1 MKPQKLKRVPL
12 KEELVA
18 LTGDFVKA
26 LILQQ
31 FLYWSERVID
41 FDDFIIEEKERL
53 PGLEIELRH
62 GWIYKSTEQLHDELM
77 FGESLSPRTVKRRL
91 DEIVN
96 AGYLV
101 SRNNPDHKWDR
112 CLQYRPD
119 IQKIQTDLQ
128 KMGFALEKYPLI
140 VTIYPFATVTNADDN
155 VSNREDAVSNQSV
168 ASVEAIPE
176 TTPETTPESLKASS
190 AKADYNRS
198 ISLLSEKEIKALKLP
213 LSAWQQHLA
222 DEKAERKRIGVLR
235 FLEGKISTGPL
246 LPDSPAA
253 HTLFGKLAIEAKAK
267 GRRPPQKFPTLAVKK
282 KFSLA
287 ANDLNGTL
295 EAAIIKALE
304 SGITSIPRIVNYIS
318 SPKWQ
323 ENKYAHQNRTNDGA
337 SQTSNKAD
345 GSSGLIPVGSGQTP
359 EMRARLLAAFS
370 GEE

>member
-12 KEELVA
+12 KEELVT

-31 FLYWSERVID
+31 FLYWSERVTD
-41 FDDFIIEEKERL
+41 FDDFILEEKERL

-101 SRNNPDHKWDR
+101 SRNNPNHKWDR

-128 KMGFALEKYPLI
+128 KMGYALEKYPLI
-140 VTIYPFATVTNADDN
+140 VTIYPFVTVTNADDN
-155 VSNREDAVSNQSV
+155 VSNQSV

-190 AKADYNRS
+190 ANADFS
-198 ISLLSEKEIKALKLP
+198 LPISLLSEKEVKALKLS
-213 LSAWQQHLA
+213 LANWQQHLA
-222 DEKAERKRIGVLR
+222 DEQTERNRVGVLK
-235 FLEGKISTGPL
+235 FLKAKIAIGPL
-246 LPDSPAA
+246 LPDTDAA
-253 HTLFGKLAIEAKAK
+253 KTLFEKLEVEAQAK
-267 GRRPPQKFPTLAVKK
+267 GRAGPKKFPTLACKK
-282 KFSLA
+282 KFNQTAGRLNGILETAIDNALA
-287 ANDLNGTL
+287 AG
-295 EAAIIKALE
+295 IIAL
-304 SGITSIPRIVNYIS
+304 PRLVAYIS
-318 SPKWQ
+318 SPKWAEETTNERRTASPATTRQ
-323 ENKYAHQNRTNDGA
+323 CQTYGNQNQDAAGNFA
-337 SQTSNKAD
+337 
-345 GSSGLIPVGSGQTP
+345 PPPGSGQTP
-359 EMRARLLAAFS
+359 EMAAKLRAAFAPK
-370 GEE
+370 